1 MKASQFGPWW
11 NFKLT
16 FIRKAEK
23 QDRAAIWTILKPI
36 FRAGETYAVDPDI
49 SENDALAFWCDGSHS
64 AFVAEIDGCV
74 LGTYYICPNQG
85 GNGGHICNCGFAT
98 HADAR
103 GKGVARAMLEHS
115 LKTAPEMGFQ
125 AMQFNF
131 VLANN
136 TRAVAIWQRYGFDI
150 IGRIPKAFNH
160 PEDGLVDA
168 LVMHKS
174 L

>member
-1 MKASQFGPWW
+1 
-11 NFKLT
+11 
-16 FIRKAEK
+16 
-23 QDRAAIWTILKPI
+23 LKPI

-49 SENDALAFWCDGSHS
+49 SESKALAFWCDGTHS
-64 AFVAEIDGCV
+64 AYVAEMDGRV

-85 GNGGHICNCGFAT
+85 GNGRHICNCGFAT
-98 HADAR
+98 HMDAG
-103 GKGVARAMLEHS
+103 GKGIARAMLEHS
-115 LKTAPEMGFQ
+115 LKTASEMGFL

-160 PEDGLVDA
+160 PKDGFVDA
-168 LVMHKS
+168 LVMHKTV
-174 L
+174 